1 VFKASNLLG
10 IEASSARGDRSQGFI
25 GTLCFVVVAAQR
37 LGASVRVRVRA
48 VRGVRPA
55 TLAEPGHLSRTP
67 ARTRAR
73 RGGVISRR

>member
-1 VFKASNLLG
+1 VASW
-10 IEASSARGDRSQGFI
+10 ARGDRSQGFI

-37 LGASVRVRVRA
+37 LGASVRVRVRVQA
-48 VRGVRPA
+48 VRGVRPV
-55 TLAEPGHLSRTP
+55 TLGEPGPVSRTP